1 MAKNYV
7 QDGDALTLTAP
18 AGGVVSGNPYTIGAI
33 ACVALVTA
41 AAGGPFAAKASGV
54 FNLPCASGLTEG
66 AAVSLLDGELVA
78 DGTASSVPFGK
89 LTAAEADGV
98 APCRISN

>member
-7 QDGDALTLTAP
+7 QDGDVLTLTAP
-18 AGGVVSGNPYTIGAI
+18 AGGVVSGSPYTIGSI

-41 AAGGPFAAKASGV
+41 AEGLPFTAKVTGV
-54 FNLPCASGLTEG
+54 FELPCATGLTEG
-66 AAVSLLDGELVA
+66 AAVSLLAGELVA
-78 DGTASSVPFGK
+78 ADTESSVPFGK

>member
-41 AAGGPFAAKASGV
+41 AAGEPFAAKATGV